1 MGITNTPPSATL
13 CGILSKSSGPITIMM
28 KMIIVALCVAAAV
41 AMPIQDEESLEVSVE
56 QTQEFGIIKKA
67 WNHVFK
73 KDVSEADVS
82 CKMEN
87 CGGCETKY
95 RTGRRLLEADDEE
108 LFAEQKWGIFS
119 RRRRAPPKIAYMDCT
134 KRDAC
139 LVKNAG
145 CKAKIDQLK
154 VAHEALKK
162 DLASGMLLVTGPY
175 GINGVP
181 LRRVNRAYVIATKT
195 KLDISGVT
203 VDGKFNDAY
212 FRRPVK
218 VAKKKTEDEFF
229 ASEESKPELSAER
242 KEDQKKVDSALLA
255 IVKKTDSMKA
265 YLNARFSLTNGMAP
279 HELVF

>member
-1 MGITNTPPSATL
+1 MGLFRLANMGPKKAGARVPKSRNPLL
-13 CGILSKSSGPITIMM
+13 CKGVTRYSRTAMYSRSGKYAIKNKAIAKKTEPT
-28 KMIIVALCVAAAV
+28 VALKEKTIGGKGNGGKRTIFPKGPRFYPGDDV
-41 AMPIQDEESLEVSVE
+41 P
-56 QTQEFGIIKKA
+56 KK
-67 WNHVFK
+67 
-73 KDVSEADVS
+73 
-82 CKMEN
+82 
-87 CGGCETKY
+87 
-95 RTGRRLLEADDEE
+95 
-108 LFAEQKWGIFS
+108 
-119 RRRRAPPKIAYMDCT
+119 
-134 KRDAC
+134 
-139 LVKNAG
+139 LVNN
-145 CKAKIDQLK
+145 K
-154 VAHEALKK
+154 VAKPTKLRESITPATVLILLAGRFRGKRVVFLKQ
-162 DLASGMLLVTGPY
+162 LASGMLLVTGPY

-181 LRRVNRAYVIATKT
+181 LRRVNQAYVIATKT

>member
-1 MGITNTPPSATL
+1 MG
-13 CGILSKSSGPITIMM
+13 
-28 KMIIVALCVAAAV
+28 
-41 AMPIQDEESLEVSVE
+41 
-56 QTQEFGIIKKA
+56 KKA
-67 WNHVFK
+67 
-73 KDVSEADVS
+73 EAAPAI
-82 CKMEN
+82 KEKTI
-87 CGGCETKY
+87 GGKQNGGK
-95 RTGRRLLEADDEE
+95 RTIAPKASRFYPADDVPRK
-108 LFAEQKWGIFS
+108 LANSK
-119 RRRRAPPKIAYMDCT
+119 RA
-134 KRDAC
+134 KR
-139 LVKNAG
+139 VVF
-145 CKAKIDQLK
+145 LK
-154 VAHEALKK
+154 Q
-162 DLASGMLLVTGPY
+162 LASGMLLVTGPY

-181 LRRVNRAYVIATKT
+181 LRRVNQAYVIATKT

>member
-13 CGILSKSSGPITIMM
+13 CGVLSKSSGPITIMM

-95 RTGRRLLEADDEE
+95 RTGRRLLEAEE
-108 LFAEQKWGIFS
+108 EEVEQKWGIFS
-119 RRRRAPPKIAYMDCT
+119 RRRRAPPKIPYSDCT

-139 LVKNAG
+139 LVNNAG
-145 CKAKIDQLK
+145 CKAKIAQLK
-154 VAHEALKK
+154 VAHEALLKE
-162 DLASGMLLVTGPY
+162 LAEAKAELKEH
-175 GINGVP
+175 
-181 LRRVNRAYVIATKT
+181 ATNAAAKA
-195 KLDISGVT
+195 KAAAAEAE
-203 VDGKFNDAY
+203 DAA
-212 FRRPVK
+212 
-218 VAKKKTEDEFF
+218 VAKKAYEDQQALISNLAKALSDEKHGETQD
-229 ASEESKPELSAER
+229 AEAEAKVVAREVKEDGEAKKEESAAAEAQ
-242 KEDQKKVDSALLA
+242 DDVKVDAQQTAAARAHQKSEA
-255 IVKKTDSMKA
+255 
-265 YLNARFSLTNGMAP
+265 ARFAAR
-279 HELVF
+279 VA